1 MNLFYASINSGSN
14 GNCYYVG
21 NENNAVLVDAGIH
34 LREIEKRMQRIR
46 LDLNKVRAVFVT
58 HEHSDHIRGLSS
70 LASKYNIP
78 VYLTQGT
85 FRKLSDDLKK
95 VTYRYILDENPIIIE
110 DLLIH
115 PFKKIHDAA
124 APVSF
129 VVEFQKTKVGV
140 ITDIGRACEN
150 VIKHFGKCHASFL
163 EANYDRNMLLNGRY
177 PAQLKERIMG
187 GEGHISN
194 HEALDLFLNHR
205 GNHLSHL
212 ILSHLSEENND
223 SEEVY
228 NLFWPHANGVR
239 INVASRYSESK
250 LYVINK
256 KKKPVAEE
264 IKETPQLALF

>member
-21 NENNAVLVDAGIH
+21 SEHNGILVDVGIPC
-34 LREIEKRMQRIR
+34 REVEKRMQRIR
-46 LDLNKVRAVFVT
+46 LDIKKIRAVFVS
-58 HEHSDHIRGLSS
+58 HEHIDHVRGLATF
-70 LASKYNIP
+70 ASKYQVP

-85 FRKLSDDLKK
+85 YHKMSDDLKK
-95 VTYRYILDENPIIIE
+95 VTYRFILDENPIIIE
-110 DLLIH
+110 DLLVH

-129 VVEFQKTKVGV
+129 VVDYRKTKVGV
-140 ITDIGRACEN
+140 ITDIGHACEN
-150 VIKHFGKCHASFL
+150 VKEQFSKCHAAFL
-163 EANYDRNMLLNGRY
+163 EANYDRDMLLNGRY
-177 PAQLKERIMG
+177 PAHLKERIMG

-194 HEALDLFLNHR
+194 DQALDLFLNHR
-205 GNHLSHL
+205 GKNLSHL

-223 SEEVY
+223 SETVY
-228 NLFWPHANGVR
+228 NLFTPNANGVR

-256 KKKPVAEE
+256 NKKPLMEE
-264 IKETPQLALF
+264 LKETAQMMLF